1 MSRTKTKPDRRANG
15 STPVPVPTNYGEVM
29 TLAEAASYLR
39 VAESEVLESLRERG
53 LPGQKVGGDWR
64 LLKAAID
71 RWLGLAAPAEQ
82 GKFWQ
87 AQFGAL
93 RNDPYLE
100 DLVRD
105 AYRKR
110 GRPESGEE

>member
-15 STPVPVPTNYGEVM
+15 TTPAPVPANYGEVL

-39 VAESEVLESLRERG
+39 VTEPEVLDLLQEQR
-53 LPGQKVGGDWR
+53 LPGQKMGADWR
-64 LLKAAID
+64 LLKTAID
-71 RWLGLAAPAEQ
+71 RWLSSSGPADQ

-93 RNDPYLE
+93 RSDPYLE
-100 DLVRD
+100 DIVRE